1 LSGKKK
7 INKRLITALVLI
19 FLGNL
24 LFFFTIWLLKKYD
37 HIYLDQIL
45 FQLKAP
51 ANGANR
57 SLAGSVVVQVGVY
70 PVVFTALEVFLY
82 MLLGG
87 FIEKLK
93 SFPKYSRYCLTKFC
107 DFIKKIA
114 MPVALSTLLVAT
126 TLFAAKLE
134 VVSYISVASTESDF
148 IIQNYKNPNEV
159 KITFPE
165 KKRNLI
171 YIFLESMECTYAD
184 TNAGGNITDNFIPE
198 LKELAEENVNFS
210 NNEDF
215 GGALSYSGTTW
226 TSAAMV
232 AQTSGMLIKVP
243 IASEQYGG
251 QNSFMPG
258 VTTMAEI
265 LKKEGYKQTLLVG
278 SDADF
283 GGRKT
288 YFTEHGQ
295 MNIVDINSL
304 KAEKRLPKDYRE
316 WWGFEDDKLF
326 DFAKEEVEKL
336 YESGEPFNF
345 TMLTADTHFPD
356 GYDCKDCKDKWDN
369 QYANVLSCSS
379 KRVLEFIKW
388 IKEQPFYDNTTIVV
402 CGDHLTMDPE
412 FLKDIDENYTR
423 TVYNC
428 FINAV
433 CVPVKEKNRKFGT
446 FDLFPTTIAALGG
459 KIEGDK
465 LGLGTNL
472 FSNVPTLTEEYGFK
486 TLDAELQKKSQFY
499 NEQILEMESPV
510 ILPKHSNQNQP

>member
-1 LSGKKK
+1 
-7 INKRLITALVLI
+7 
-19 FLGNL
+19 
-24 LFFFTIWLLKKYD
+24 
-37 HIYLDQIL
+37 
-45 FQLKAP
+45 
-51 ANGANR
+51 
-57 SLAGSVVVQVGVY
+57 
-70 PVVFTALEVFLY
+70 
-82 MLLGG
+82 
-87 FIEKLK
+87 
-93 SFPKYSRYCLTKFC
+93 
-107 DFIKKIA
+107 
-114 MPVALSTLLVAT
+114 
-126 TLFAAKLE
+126 
-134 VVSYISVASTESDF
+134 
-148 IIQNYKNPNEV
+148 
-159 KITFPE
+159 
-165 KKRNLI
+165 
-171 YIFLESMECTYAD
+171 
-184 TNAGGNITDNFIPE
+184 
-198 LKELAEENVNFS
+198 
-210 NNEDF
+210 
-215 GGALSYSGTTW
+215 
-226 TSAAMV
+226 
-232 AQTSGMLIKVP
+232 
-243 IASEQYGG
+243 
-251 QNSFMPG
+251 
-258 VTTMAEI
+258 
-265 LKKEGYKQTLLVG
+265 LVG

-499 NEQILEMESPV
+499 TPYKPNPVGSDRAHLHNHWPGKRKSLHHYSQRPCTNGQTSILWP
-510 ILPKHSNQNQP
+510 LPTLRMLLMRLHRTSFSENPP

>member
-1 LSGKKK
+1 MSKNKK
-7 INKRLITALVLI
+7 INKKLIASLI
-19 FLGNL
+19 ILFLGNM
-24 LFFFTIWLLKKYD
+24 LFFFTIWLLRKYD

-45 FQLKAP
+45 FQLKSP

-57 SLAGSVVVQVGVY
+57 TLAGSVVVQVGLY
-70 PVVFTALEVFLY
+70 PVLLTLAEVFLY
-82 MLLGG
+82 LLLGG

-93 SFPKYSRYCLTKFC
+93 AYKKYADFCLTKFC

-114 MPVALSTLLVAT
+114 MPVALSTLLVAL
-126 TLFAAKLE
+126 TLFVAKLE

-148 IIQNYKNPNEV
+148 IIQNYKNPSEV

-165 KKRNLI
+165 EKRNLI
-171 YIFLESMECTYAD
+171 YIMLESMECTYAD
-184 TNAGGNITDNFIPE
+184 TSAGGNITDNFIPGLE
-198 LKELAEENVNFS
+198 KLAKDNVNFS
-210 NNEDF
+210 NTERF

-243 IASEQYGG
+243 IASETYGG

-258 VTTMAEI
+258 VTTLAEI
-265 LKKEGYKQTLLVG
+265 LKKEGYNQTLLVG

-288 YFTEHGQ
+288 YFTEHGN

-304 KAEKRLPKDYRE
+304 KAEKRLPKDYRQ

-326 DFAKEEVEKL
+326 DFAKEEVNKL
-336 YESGEPFNF
+336 YKSGKPFNF

-356 GYDCKDCKDKWDN
+356 GYECVDCENEWEN

-379 KRVLEFIKW
+379 KKVLEFVNW
-388 IKEQPFYDNTTIVV
+388 IKEQPFYENTTIVI

-412 FLKDIDENYTR
+412 FLKNIDENYTR

-428 FINAV
+428 FINSSLA
-433 CVPVKEKNRKFGT
+433 PVKEKNRRFGT
-446 FDLFPTTIAALGG
+446 FDLFPTTVAALGAT
-459 KIEGDK
+459 IEGEK

-472 FSNVPTLTEEYGFK
+472 FSSVPTLTEEYGFK

-499 NEQILEMESPV
+499 NEQILEMESPA
-510 ILPKHSNQNQP
+510 IFLKE

>member
-1 LSGKKK
+1 MLKQKK
-7 INKRLITALVLI
+7 INKKLITALVLT

-24 LFFFTIWLLKKYD
+24 LFFFTIWLLRKYD

-45 FQLKAP
+45 FQLKSP

-57 SLAGSVVVQVGVY
+57 TLAGSVVVQVGVY
-70 PVVFTALEVFLY
+70 PVVLTLIEVFAYRLF
-82 MLLGG
+82 GG

-93 SFPKYSRYCLTKFC
+93 KYKKYAKYCTGKCC

-114 MPVALSTLLVAT
+114 MPVGLSTLLVAI
-126 TLFAAKLE
+126 TLFVAKLE

-159 KITFPE
+159 KITFP
-165 KKRNLI
+165 KQKRNLI

-184 TNAGGNITDNFIPE
+184 TNAGGNVTDNFIPE
-198 LKELAEENVNFS
+198 LKELAENNVNFS
-210 NNEDF
+210 NDSDF

-243 IASEQYGG
+243 IASEAYGG

-258 VTTMAEI
+258 VTTLAEI
-265 LKKEGYKQTLLVG
+265 LKKEGYNQTLLVG

-288 YFTEHGQ
+288 YFSEHGN

-304 KAEKRLPKDYRE
+304 KAENRLEKNYRQ

-336 YESGEPFNF
+336 YESGKPFNF

-356 GYDCKDCKDKWDN
+356 GYECKDCKSKWDN

-379 KRVLEFIKW
+379 KRVLEFIEW
-388 IKEQPFYDNTTIVV
+388 IKEQPFYENTTIVV

-412 FLKDIDENYTR
+412 FLKSIDKNYTR

-428 FINAV
+428 FINSAV
-433 CVPVKEKNRKFGT
+433 TPVNQKNRKFAT
-446 FDLFPTTIAALGG
+446 FDLFPTTVAALGAT
-459 KIEGDK
+459 IEGEK

-472 FSNVPTLTEEYGFK
+472 FSTAITLTEEYGYEM
-486 TLDAELQKKSQFY
+486 LDAELQKKSQFY
-499 NEQILEMESPV
+499 NEQILEMESPA
-510 ILPKHSNQNQP
+510 IFLKE

>member
-1 LSGKKK
+1 
-7 INKRLITALVLI
+7 
-19 FLGNL
+19 
-24 LFFFTIWLLKKYD
+24 
-37 HIYLDQIL
+37 
-45 FQLKAP
+45 
-51 ANGANR
+51 
-57 SLAGSVVVQVGVY
+57 
-70 PVVFTALEVFLY
+70 
-82 MLLGG
+82 
-87 FIEKLK
+87 
-93 SFPKYSRYCLTKFC
+93 
-107 DFIKKIA
+107 
-114 MPVALSTLLVAT
+114 MPVALSTLLVAL
-126 TLFAAKLE
+126 TLFVAKLE

-148 IIQNYKNPNEV
+148 IIQNYKNPSDV

-171 YIFLESMECTYAD
+171 YIMLESMECTYAD
-184 TNAGGNITDNFIPE
+184 TSAGGNITDNFIPE
-198 LKELAEENVNFS
+198 LEKLANDNVNFS
-210 NNEDF
+210 NTESF

-243 IASEQYGG
+243 IASETYGG

-258 VTTMAEI
+258 VTTLAEI
-265 LKKEGYKQTLLVG
+265 LKKEGYNQTLLVG

-288 YFTEHGQ
+288 YFTEHGD

-304 KAEKRLPKDYRE
+304 KAEKRLPKDYRQ

-326 DFAKEEVEKL
+326 DFAKEEIEKL
-336 YESGEPFNF
+336 YKSSEPFNF

-356 GYDCKDCKDKWDN
+356 GYECKDCKANWDN

-379 KRVLEFIKW
+379 KRVLEFVDW
-388 IKEQPFYDNTTIVV
+388 IKEQPFYENTTIVI

-412 FLKDIDENYTR
+412 FLKNIDKNYTR

-428 FINAV
+428 FINSSLA
-433 CVPVKEKNRKFGT
+433 PTKEKNRKFGT
-446 FDLFPTTIAALGG
+446 FDLFPTTIAALGAT
-459 KIEGDK
+459 IEGEK

-472 FSNVPTLTEEYGFK
+472 FSSVPTLTEEHGFE

-499 NEQILEMESPV
+499 NEQILEMESPA
-510 ILPKHSNQNQP
+510 IFLKE

>member
-1 LSGKKK
+1 MSEGKK
-7 INKRLITALVLI
+7 INKRLITALVI
-19 FLGNL
+19 VFLGNL
-24 LFFFTIWLLKKYD
+24 LFFFTIWLLRKYD

-45 FQLKAP
+45 FQLKSP

-57 SLAGSVVVQVGVY
+57 SLAGSIVMRVGVY
-70 PVVFTALEVFLY
+70 PMVLTLAEVFLY
-82 MLLGG
+82 HLLGG
-87 FIEKLK
+87 YSKKLK
-93 SFPKYSRYCLTKFC
+93 SYKKYKDYCLTKFC
-107 DFIKKIA
+107 GFIKKVA
-114 MPVALSTLLVAT
+114 MPVALSTILVAV
-126 TLFAAKLE
+126 TLFAAKLK
-134 VVSYISVASTESDF
+134 VVSYISTASTESDF

-171 YIFLESMECTYAD
+171 YIMLESMECTYAD
-184 TNAGGNITDNFIPE
+184 TSAGGNITDNFIPE
-198 LKELAEENVNFS
+198 LTALAEDNVNFS
-210 NNEDF
+210 NDNDL

-265 LKKEGYKQTLLVG
+265 LKKEGYEQTLLVG

-288 YFTEHGQ
+288 YFSEHGN

-304 KAEKRLPKDYRE
+304 KAEKRLPEDYRQ

-326 DFAKEEVEKL
+326 DFAKEEIEKL
-336 YESGEPFNF
+336 YESGKPFNF

-356 GYDCKDCKDKWDN
+356 GYDCKDCGDKWDN

-379 KRVLEFIKW
+379 KRVLGFIEW
-388 IKEQPFYDNTTIVV
+388 IKEQPFYENTTVVV

-428 FINAV
+428 FINSAIA
-433 CVPVKEKNRKFGT
+433 PVKEKNRQFAT
-446 FDLFPTTIAALGG
+446 FDLFPTTVAALGAT
-459 KIEGDK
+459 IEGEK

-472 FSNVPTLTEEYGFK
+472 FSSLPTLTEEHGYK
-486 TLDAELQKKSQFY
+486 MLDAELQKKSQFY
-499 NEQILEMESPV
+499 NEQILEMESPA
-510 ILPKHSNQNQP
+510 IFSKE